1 MPIHVRAPD
10 GSIAQFPDGTPDDT
24 ITKVMAREYGGPK
37 VSTGEDVARASGS
50 GLRSGL
56 SGMADS
62 VMQMGPAGLLDSTL
76 KTLGMMDD
84 AKRSI
89 FDHNGRTP
97 SVAPMY
103 GGFSE
108 AARRNVYAPQ
118 TAAGRTAFTAAEMAP
133 NIFAPGNLKQKALN
147 YAVPVL
153 GSVFAGETAR
163 ATGAGPQTEAL
174 ARGGGA
180 MFGAGAASLK
190 PPNIFAAKQLP
201 EGSFGRI
208 LSDIGVSTSIP
219 QRMGKGA
226 KGVED
231 LGKRAPIVGPA
242 MSGYQDRQLG
252 QLNRGV
258 GLKALEPIG
267 EGIPKHVKP
276 GFEMVEY
283 VDGRLSAQ
291 YDRAA
296 EMVPR
301 IVLDAPMLADA
312 QRIGARRVDLAQS
325 EQRLWDSSLKD
336 KLTRLQSG
344 EASGEMMKK
353 IQSELRGL
361 QAEQAKKGNT
371 TLAGM
376 YGELRQSLMG
386 VIARANPQAA
396 QLIRQTDAGWRRY
409 SIMNDAAAAASAKG
423 GVFLPGQLATQVR
436 ADARAQGSNMAGK
449 GKGEMQDIATAASA
463 TIPDSYGNPGT
474 ANALLAGGAA
484 GGVVGAIAHP
494 ATAVPVLAG
503 GAALGAAATPYF
515 LAGRKVME
523 QLPARPSA
531 QEIDAAV
538 KQLSML
544 AQKDP
549 QVAQLRDQ
557 LLQRLGY
564 VAAPTALAASAEAQ
578 PSR

>member
-1 MPIHVRAPD
+1 
-10 GSIAQFPDGTPDDT
+10 
-24 ITKVMAREYGGPK
+24 
-37 VSTGEDVARASGS
+37 
-50 GLRSGL
+50 
-56 SGMADS
+56 
-62 VMQMGPAGLLDSTL
+62 MQMGPAGLLDSTF

-84 AKRSI
+84 VRRGK
-89 FDHNGRTP
+89 
-97 SVAPMY
+97 APTIAPTFNA
-103 GGFSE
+103 FSE
-108 AARRNVYAPQ
+108 SARRDAYVPQ

-133 NIFAPGNLKQKALN
+133 NLAAPGNWKQRALN
-147 YAVPVL
+147 YVL
-153 GSVFAGETAR
+153 PTAGASVAGEIAR
-163 ATGAGPQTEAL
+163 ASGAGPQGEAL

-180 MFGAGAASLK
+180 VLGAGAASVK
-190 PPNIFAAKQLP
+190 PGNLFAPRELP
-201 EGSFGRI
+201 EGSYGRV

-219 QRMGKGA
+219 QRMGKAA

-231 LGKRAPIVGPA
+231 LGKRAPIVGQA
-242 MSGYQDRQLG
+242 MTGYQDRQLA
-252 QLNRGV
+252 QLNRGI

-267 EGIPKHVKP
+267 EGIPRNIKP

-283 VDGRLSAQ
+283 VDGRLTAQ
-291 YDRAA
+291 YNRAA
-296 EMVPR
+296 DMVPR
-301 IVLDAPMLADA
+301 VALDEPLMADA
-312 QRIGARRVDLAQS
+312 QRIGARRADLS
-325 EQRLWDSSLKD
+325 ETEQRLWDSSLKD

-344 EASGEMMKK
+344 EASGETMKK

-361 QAEQAKKGNT
+361 QAEHARKGNA

-376 YGELRQSLMG
+376 FGELRSSLMG
-386 VIARANPQAA
+386 VVARANPEAA
-396 QLIRQTDAGWRRY
+396 KVISRADAGWRRY

-436 ADARAQGSNMAGK
+436 ADARSQGSNMAGK

-474 ANALLAGGAA
+474 ANALLGGGAA
-484 GGVVGAIAHP
+484 GGVVGAIANP
-494 ATAVPVLAG
+494 ATAVPVLVG

-523 QLPARPSA
+523 QLPARPSP
-531 QEIDAAV
+531 QEVDQAV
-538 KQLSML
+538 KQLSIL